1 MKQILNRLINATWWI
16 VAQAR
21 QRLKR
26 LLPHQLQAMRKY
38 LIAGLLVWIPLGIT
52 FLVIKA
58 IVDFLDKTLL
68 LLPDTYQPAN
78 LFGFNIPGLGVVFA
92 ILLVLATGMF
102 LANLV
107 GKRIIATWENVL
119 ARIPIVR
126 NLYSAVKQ
134 IMEAILATDAK
145 SFRSVLLVEYPRKGV
160 WSLALMTSDDLGEVQ
175 DKTEADVVSVFIPTT
190 PNPTSGFVLLVP
202 KREVIFLEMSVE
214 EGLKMIISMGVVVP
228 DTTKYRAAK
237 QTPKSSLP

>member
-1 MKQILNRLINATWWI
+1 
-16 VAQAR
+16 
-21 QRLKR
+21 
-26 LLPHQLQAMRKY
+26 MRKY

-58 IVDFLDKTLL
+58 VVGFLDKILL
-68 LLPDTYQPAN
+68 LLPDAYQPAN
-78 LFGFNIPGLGVVFA
+78 VFGFNIPGLGVVFA
-92 ILLVLATGMF
+92 VLLVLATGMI

-107 GKRIIATWENVL
+107 GKRIIAAWENVL

-134 IMEAILATDAK
+134 IMEALLATDAK

-175 DKTEADVVSVFIPTT
+175 DKTESDVVSVFIPTT
-190 PNPTSGFVLLVP
+190 PNPTSGFVLMVP
-202 KREVIFLEMSVE
+202 RREVIFLEMSVE

-228 DTTKYRAAK
+228 DAAKYRAAK
-237 QTPKSSLP
+237 QAPKASLP